1 MDVIANLGLGFAV
14 ALTLQNV
21 AYCFLGVLLGTVI
34 GVLPGIGP
42 VTTVAMLLPIS
53 FTLQPESALILLAG
67 IYYGAQ
73 YGGSTT
79 AILVNIPGEASS
91 VVTTIDGHQMAL
103 KGRAGPALGIAALA
117 SFFAGCVSTLLIT
130 FAAPPL
136 AAIALQFGPAEYFSL
151 MVCGLI
157 AAVVLAHGS
166 LVKAIAMVVLGLLLG
181 LVGTDVNSG
190 ARRFN
195 FGMTGLADGI
205 EFVAL
210 SMAIYGIAEV
220 ICNLEKKLATS
231 VVSDA
236 VGRVW
241 PSVADLKYC
250 AGSILRGTGLGA
262 ILGVLPGGGALL
274 ASFAAYTLE
283 KNVAKPPRQF
293 GQGDIRGGAL
303 LASFAAYTVE
313 KKVASAPKNFG
324 NGDIRGVA
332 APEAANN
339 AGAQTSFIPMLT
351 LGIPGNPTMAMMIGA
366 LMVHGIAPGPR
377 VMTDRPGLFWG
388 LIASMWLGNLMLVI
402 LNLPM
407 VGVWVRL
414 LRVPY
419 RLLYP
424 AIIVFCCIGVYII
437 NSKPFDAFV
446 MAFFA
451 VFGYIALKLDCEPAP
466 LILGFVLGP
475 MMEENLRR
483 ALLISRGDPM
493 VFLEEPISL
502 AFLIVA
508 AGLLLVLA
516 APAIRVKREEALKE

>member
-1 MDVIANLGLGFAV
+1 MEVLSNLQVGFAV
-14 ALTLQNV
+14 ALTLANV
-21 AYCFLGVLLGTVI
+21 AYCFLGVLLGTLI

-53 FTLQPESALILLAG
+53 FTLAPETALILLAG

-91 VVTTIDGHQMAL
+91 VVTTIDGHQMARA
-103 KGRAGPALGIAALA
+103 GRAGPALGIAAIG
-117 SFFAGCVSTLLIT
+117 SFFAGSIATLLIVL
-130 FAAPPL
+130 AAPPL
-136 AAIALQFGPAEYFSL
+136 AAVALKFGPADYFSL

-157 AAVVLAHGS
+157 AAVVLARGS
-166 LVKAIAMVVLGLLLG
+166 LIKAIAMVVLGLLLG
-181 LVGTDVNSG
+181 LAGTDVNSG
-190 ARRFN
+190 VRRFD
-195 FGMTGLADGI
+195 FGLSGLADGI

-220 ICNLEKKLATS
+220 AYNLERAEGTRA
-231 VVSDA
+231 VTAA

-241 PSVADLKYC
+241 PSLVDLRHC
-250 AGSILRGTGLGA
+250 TGSILRGTSLGA
-262 ILGVLPGGGALL
+262 LLGVLPGGGALL
-274 ASFAAYTLE
+274 AAFAAYTLE
-283 KNVAKPPRQF
+283 KKVAPPPR
-293 GQGDIRGGAL
+293 
-303 LASFAAYTVE
+303 
-313 KKVASAPKNFG
+313 NFG
-324 NGDIRGVA
+324 HGDIRGVA

-366 LMVHGIAPGPR
+366 LMIHGIAPGPR

-402 LNLPM
+402 LNLPL
-407 VGVWVRL
+407 VGLWVRL

-419 RLLYP
+419 RLLFP
-424 AIIVFCCIGVYII
+424 AIVAFCCIGAYTI
-437 NSKPFDAFV
+437 NSKPFDLAV

-451 VFGYIALKLDCEPAP
+451 VFGYVALKLDCEPAP

-493 VFLEEPISL
+493 VLLQEPISL
-502 AFLIVA
+502 AFLAIA
-508 AGLLLVLA
+508 AGMLVVIA
-516 APAIRVKREEALKE
+516 APIVRSQREVALKE

>member
-1 MDVIANLGLGFAV
+1 MDVLSNLAVGFAV
-14 ALTLQNV
+14 ALTLQNI
-21 AYCFLGVLLGTVI
+21 AYCFIGVLLGTII

-53 FTLQPESALILLAG
+53 FTLSPESALILLAG

-91 VVTTIDGHQMAL
+91 VVTTIDGHQMARQ
-103 KGRAGPALGIAALA
+103 GRAGPALGIAAIG
-117 SFFAGCVSTLLIT
+117 SFFAGSVATLLIAV
-130 FAAPPL
+130 AAPPL
-136 AAIALQFGPAEYFSL
+136 AAVALQFGPAEYFSL

-181 LVGTDVNSG
+181 IAGTDINSG
-190 ARRFN
+190 VRRFD
-195 FGMTGLADGI
+195 FGMTGLADGV

-220 ICNLEKKLATS
+220 AYNLEKQQQTS
-231 VVSDA
+231 IVSGA

-241 PSVADLKYC
+241 PSLADLRHC
-250 AGSILRGTGLGA
+250 VGSILRGTSLGA

-283 KNVAKPPRQF
+283 KNVARPPRDF
-293 GQGDIRGGAL
+293 GR
-303 LASFAAYTVE
+303 
-313 KKVASAPKNFG
+313 
-324 NGDIRGVA
+324 GDIRGVA
-332 APEAANN
+332 APESANN

-366 LMVHGIAPGPR
+366 LMIHGIAPGPR
-377 VMTDRPGLFWG
+377 VMTDRPGMFWG
-388 LIASMWLGNLMLVI
+388 LIASMWIGNLMLVV
-402 LNLPM
+402 LNLPL
-407 VGVWVRL
+407 VGLWAKL

-424 AIIVFCCIGVYII
+424 AIIVFCCIGAYTI
-437 NSKPFDAFV
+437 NTKPFDLFV

-451 VFGYIALKLDCEPAP
+451 VFGYVALKLDCEPAP
-466 LILGFVLGP
+466 LVLGFVLGP

-493 VFLEEPISL
+493 VFLTEPISL
-502 AFLIVA
+502 AFLVA
-508 AGLLLVLA
+508 AVLLLIVIA
-516 APAIRVKREEALKE
+516 APAIRRKREEALKE

>member
-21 AYCFLGVLLGTVI
+21 AYCFIGVLLGTVI

-283 KNVAKPPRQF
+283 KNVAKPPRHF
-293 GQGDIRGGAL
+293 GH
-303 LASFAAYTVE
+303 
-313 KKVASAPKNFG
+313 
-324 NGDIRGVA
+324 GDIRGVA

-351 LGIPGNPTMAMMIGA
+351 LGIPSNPTMAMMIGA

-451 VFGYIALKLDCEPAP
+451 VFGYIALKLDCEQAP